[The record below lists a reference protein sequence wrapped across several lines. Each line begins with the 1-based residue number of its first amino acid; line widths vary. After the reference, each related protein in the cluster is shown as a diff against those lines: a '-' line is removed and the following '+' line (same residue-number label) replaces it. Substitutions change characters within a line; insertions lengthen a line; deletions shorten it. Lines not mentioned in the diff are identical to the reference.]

1 MQFLF
6 AKTFADLSD
15 THGRKPFLLVACMAI
30 LLYGLFFAMANS
42 MYLILFGYTL
52 EGIFAVGF
60 SSGQAYMAD
69 ITTTSAGKATPNR
82 AVSMAAYYGVTQGL
96 TSVVGVLAALIAM
109 EGFGWSAQQTF
120 WLIVGCALVEVPWL
134 MLMVP
139 ESLPVAKR
147 VPFDKAK

>member
-1 MQFLF
+1 
-6 AKTFADLSD
+6 
-15 THGRKPFLLVACMAI
+15 VA
-30 LLYGLFFAMANS
+30 F
-42 MYLILFGYTL
+42 
-52 EGIFAVGF
+52 
-60 SSGQAYMAD
+60 
-69 ITTTSAGKATPNR
+69 R

-109 EGFGWSAQQTF
+109 EVFGWSAQQTF

-139 ESLPVAKR
+139 ESLPAAKR